1 MPSYQERSRLIKQLS
16 EQSYFDAL
24 KREDAQKKDVRVGGI
39 DGRTGR
45 YQVLSADGGLS
56 SNGVPTSNA
65 APPSDGFVRGLQS
78 PNVNAISLGWRKYNA
93 VDVVAQLEEEIEAV
107 VESPIFVS
115 YDILSFLIFS
125 GNNVIG
131 TPKSTINVFT
141 PRSGLP
147 IDSQNGVVYTINT
160 ETGLLDSQS
169 GSLVLE
175 LSGDTENNTINI
187 SESTAT
193 QEFVYDPSDPDNII
207 QINRIGVILSGSY
220 VDHPLVPPSFSISFW
235 QVGIKLNLA
244 SQKFIKEWDVI
255 GDPEDENAVRPIEA
269 LDNEID
275 RLDELLDV
283 GKRAIVL
290 TKLIADKG
298 LSAIKDTTI
307 TTIENQR
314 IILGN
319 PFFAL
324 GLEFVLE
331 KVFDDVLPDVP
342 AELPP
347 IDPSEE
353 FFNLSSNLDTLV
365 TRLNTFN
372 ATPTFSTSSIAEN
385 AAKACTKEGERV
397 VKLQAFID
405 VNSFTNYITQ
415 VSSSP
420 LSDIY
425 VYTYQRVNWNTIAS
439 SPLDLSF
446 EVEGVPYSFDF
457 GVYLIRQ
464 GSFYYIGTD
473 GDMSGIPF
481 GRPAY
486 NADFKWR
493 KRGNDEWFSL

>member
-16 EQSYFDAL
+16 EQAYFDAL

-56 SNGVPTSNA
+56 SNGVSTSNA

-93 VDVVAQLEEEIEAV
+93 VDFVRVEEEIEAV

-115 YDILSFLIFS
+115 YDILYFLIFS

-141 PRSGLP
+141 PMSGLP

-220 VDHPLVPPSFSISFW
+220 IDHPLVPPSFSVSLWSI
-235 QVGIKLNLA
+235 GIKLNLA

-275 RLDELLDV
+275 RLDELLNVD
-283 GKRAIVL
+283 KRAVVL

-319 PFFAL
+319 PFFAQD
-324 GLEFVLE
+324 LEFVLG
-331 KVFDDVLPDVP
+331 KVFDDAFPDVP

-372 ATPTFSTSSIAEN
+372 ANPDRIAVSN
-385 AAKACTKEGERV
+385 AERSARECTKEGERS

-405 VNSFTNYITQ
+405 ANNFTNYITQ
-415 VSSSP
+415 VRSRPSSG
-420 LSDIY
+420 LY
-425 VYTYQRVNWNTIAS
+425 AYNYRRVNWNTIPS

-446 EVEGVPYSFDF
+446 EVEGVPYEFDF

-464 GSFYYIGTD
+464 GDFYYVGTD
-473 GDMSGIPF
+473 GDMGGIPF

-493 KRGNDEWFSL
+493 KRGNTEWFSL